1 MQWWFLLVFQ
11 ATLFLP
17 IARVRLLRLFW
28 SFGAFEP
35 GSLQQRLG
43 SLPSLSKLFAHGAK
57 TVLQRCA
64 GSLAQPIWAQ
74 TSLPRAVPKEIQL
87 WDSYQLPWRDLVPNR
102 FVYKKI
108 WLFSL
113 VVWNFMASGQWHLF
127 PRQPLCSYC
136 FACLESYRKSL
147 EYRTGAAIEG
157 VIARCTGCSSKP
169 WRQFGTFW
177 IGSLHQAA
185 CSRLNLCKGGTL
197 RSWWPPRFKSK
208 ETMEIGLNR
217 LLELTPAA

>member
-1 MQWWFLLVFQ
+1 MCCSVFDLTFHGQWHLNSSLGLYSNVLEAF
-11 ATLFLP
+11 
-17 IARVRLLRLFW
+17 RVCLSCLRTV
-28 SFGAFEP
+28 P
-35 GSLQQRLG
+35 
-43 SLPSLSKLFAHGAK
+43 KLFFQDVP
-57 TVLQRCA
+57 VLW
-64 GSLAQPIWAQ
+64 PIWAQ

-102 FVYKKI
+102 FVYRKI

-113 VVWNFMASGQWHLF
+113 VVWNFIASGQWHLF
-127 PRQPLCSYC
+127 PCQPLCSYC
-136 FACLESYRKSL
+136 FACLESYRKSI
-147 EYRTGAAIEG
+147 EYRTGATIEG

-185 CSRLNLCKGGTL
+185 CSRLNLCKGGNL

-217 LLELTPAA
+217 LSELTPPA